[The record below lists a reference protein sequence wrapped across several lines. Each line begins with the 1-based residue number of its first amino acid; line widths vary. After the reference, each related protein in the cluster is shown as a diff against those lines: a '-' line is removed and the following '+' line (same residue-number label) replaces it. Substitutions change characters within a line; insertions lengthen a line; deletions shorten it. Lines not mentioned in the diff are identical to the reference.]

1 VNLKN
6 CLNYAAMYATIATVG
21 TSLCF
26 AQTPPAATPPAAT
39 NADGIPT
46 VTEDGIIK
54 GSMDIDFKTRT
65 NLDTSGKL
73 LPDSAAIGAQ
83 DLYKFELAV
92 AKTTVFSG
100 EITRQPTLYSATL
113 RRVQQAAQLG
123 FNINLSV
130 LNPNDLKQ
138 KKQVGKWVGAVP
150 INPET
155 GAYDLSGGGDR
166 PLRVVVDAVG
176 SAKAFE
182 DKFSGKLVGKAEK
195 KEGLASFTYKRLVG
209 NKTVSFTVKKS
220 DPMRFERLVLAQ
232 GPATVYPRTTV
243 NGRLDYDYETGNW
256 ITDGIRFAYTLNG
269 KEYTDVITGTIKW
282 VEDPQRATNGKG
294 QYEFNLRFN
303 EDKNKPAQSETAA
316 FDKMS
321 EEDAFFVVDNTIPC
335 LTGTIEYVD
344 TLSGSIEAPTA
355 SKVTYNL
362 NANKLTKQQIMNFF
376 KLWTIGVGPT
386 NDE

>member
-1 VNLKN
+1 
-6 CLNYAAMYATIATVG
+6 
-21 TSLCF
+21 
-26 AQTPPAATPPAAT
+26 
-39 NADGIPT
+39 
-46 VTEDGIIK
+46 
-54 GSMDIDFKTRT
+54 
-65 NLDTSGKL
+65 
-73 LPDSAAIGAQ
+73 
-83 DLYKFELAV
+83 
-92 AKTTVFSG
+92 
-100 EITRQPTLYSATL
+100 
-113 RRVQQAAQLG
+113 
-123 FNINLSV
+123 
-130 LNPNDLKQ
+130 
-138 KKQVGKWVGAVP
+138 
-150 INPET
+150 
-155 GAYDLSGGGDR
+155 
-166 PLRVVVDAVG
+166 
-176 SAKAFE
+176 
-182 DKFSGKLVGKAEK
+182 VGKAEK

-269 KEYTDVITGTIKW
+269 KEYNDVITGTIKW

-303 EDKNKPAQSETAA
+303 EDKNKPAQSENAA

-321 EEDAFFVVDNTIPC
+321 EEDAFFVVDNAIPC